1 MLSLLT
7 WKFLSFD
14 WGKRLS
20 CGEMP
25 CWALG
30 INSRI
35 HQSPILGGKAG
46 AGLTLGTATRKTGA
60 ISQRLASAGLCPYT
74 LIGVT
79 VLKDIDVLIC
89 LWV

>member
-1 MLSLLT
+1 MEKCHAGHWELTRESESL
-7 WKFLSFD
+7 
-14 WGKRLS
+14 
-20 CGEMP
+20 
-25 CWALG
+25 
-30 INSRI
+30 
-35 HQSPILGGKAG
+35 LGGKAG
-46 AGLTLGTATRKTGA
+46 SGLTLGTATRKTGA